1 MRMQLSRRVALHATA
16 LLLVPPPLLPRP
28 AVAADLEVQLT
39 LASLLAVRGAVADA
53 DGFLFAELLS
63 EPERLEKA
71 GGVAVKEGK
80 AARKMVVALLKQ
92 GQLKELGRE
101 AARLGRRNRQL
112 DVFASASSR
121 RGCTGDEV
129 ANHARE
135 AEERLAAILDFD
147 ATNSYKRD
155 ALGNVAQLMRPEELS
170 FYHRAFVSAREEIER
185 ACACF
190 SAEELRGAAAIVAK
204 TGSTPLGLS
213 TSLASDTRPTPPS
226 MTASVVSYLERDA
239 AIASAIGRLPSSV
252 GTALT
257 PSDLQRRLDNEVRES
272 NAKQKGVPESYR

>member
-1 MRMQLSRRVALHATA
+1 MLHATA
-16 LLLVPPPLLPRP
+16 LLLVSPPPLTRP

-53 DGFLFAELLS
+53 DGLLFAELLR
-63 EPERLEKA
+63 EPERVEKA
-71 GGVAVKEGK
+71 GGVAATEGA
-80 AARKMVVALLKQ
+80 AARKMVVALLRQ
-92 GQLKELGRE
+92 GQLRELGRE
-101 AARLGRRNRQL
+101 AARLGRRSRQL
-112 DVFASASSR
+112 ELFASSSSR
-121 RGCTGDEV
+121 KGCTGDEV

-147 ATNSYKRD
+147 AANAFKRD

-190 SAEELRGAAAIVAK
+190 SSEELRGAAAIVAR
-204 TGSTPLGLS
+204 TGATPFGLS
-213 TSLASDTRPTPPS
+213 TSLASESTPMPPS
-226 MTASVVSYLERDA
+226 MAAYVGSLTERDA
-239 AIASAIGRLPSSV
+239 AIASAIGRLPSPV

-257 PSDLQRRLDNEVRES
+257 PSDLQRSLDNAWRES
-272 NAKQKGVPESYR
+272 NAKQRGVPEAVK